1 MTRNPIQ
8 LAILAVTTVLFIL
21 LQNVSGGQFNNAKDT
36 LVGHSLPMQKSLA
49 HQFFALAAE
58 QITDSNQTGTAILA
72 HNTNSNRDYDNSL
85 CDRDVARIRN
95 AINNMEEWALEFPDT
110 WGRLPIGFFWG
121 HLISMGQYEEC
132 VAASTTYGDEIRGQ
146 YCLVRLNITQFYS
159 QVKRRNEETARI
171 SYKQTD
177 PQIFELGV
185 CVPST
190 CSAEKTDQLLKYTIQ
205 HFYGNDFVNLTEQM
219 VQEKWCKYD
228 APVEFR
234 SVDIFAITFFSLIIL
249 FMIASSVYDFIQTR
263 KGGSIFI
270 LSQYHYFRDCKIR
283 IFFLGQKKP
292 LFVAFSVLH
301 NAPKIFAVKKVNSPN
316 VIHCLNGLRCFSM
329 MWVVFGHG
337 YMTFYDLPHI
347 NRNKYYTWLQTPYSM
362 LVQNGSLCVD
372 TFFFMSGLLMCWG
385 AFREMDRTKGKLNIP
400 MMYFHRYI
408 RLTPVVA
415 VVVLYIMSLYKYSGA
430 GPMWFKLGTQDQRC
444 EDTWWATLLYV
455 QNYAFP
461 YSICVSQSWYLA
473 VDTQLYFLSPL
484 FLIPLYKWGKKAL
497 IPIVIFALLCLGCT
511 VATFLQN
518 DFTLFRVQDDHVDL
532 RQRLT
537 YYPTHTRIPT
547 WLIGVIFGYFL
558 FTRNRGR
565 QIPLAKH
572 WVITGWVLASGTM
585 LADLWGPF
593 WRILPDTPDSPL
605 IEGALF
611 EPLSRS
617 SWAFAIGW
625 IVWACYNGHGGLI
638 NDFLSWSFFTG
649 FSRLCYCMYVIH
661 RIVQLVNA
669 ARIQTDT
676 HFSDYDAI
684 LRWWHDFGITLT
696 LSIFATLAFEA
707 PILGIEKAIFGR
719 GNSKPAAKKPTPV
732 DQAQAVSETVP
743 EPAAA
748 TTYAEKVPEIEL
760 SVIRDENPSNA

>member
-1 MTRNPIQ
+1 MNDLLR
-8 LAILAVTTVLFIL
+8 LVAAVVLLIATVGAQDSAASYL
-21 LQNVSGGQFNNAKDT
+21 LS
-36 LVGHSLPMQKSLA
+36 GHSTPMAGSLA
-49 HQFFALAAE
+49 HQFFNLASQKAQLE
-58 QITDSNQTGTAILA
+58 NQTLTREIRIGG
-72 HNTNSNRDYDNSL
+72 SREYDDER
-85 CDRDVARIRN
+85 CDRDINRIRD
-95 AINNMEEWALEFPDT
+95 AIDNMEEWALEFPDT
-110 WGRLPIGFFWG
+110 WGRLPMGLFWG
-121 HLISMGQYEEC
+121 HTISMGQYEEC
-132 VAASTTYGDEIRGQ
+132 VAARTTYGDEIRGQ
-146 YCLVRLNITQFYS
+146 YCLASLNITTYYQS
-159 QVKRRNEETARI
+159 VKKRGEEFSRI

-177 PQIFELGV
+177 PQVFELGI

-190 CSAEKTDQLLKYTIQ
+190 CSAQKTDKLLKYVITS
-205 HFYGNDFVNLTEQM
+205 FYGTDVTDLDLEMVTE
-219 VQEKWCKYD
+219 KRCKYD
-228 APVEFR
+228 APIELR
-234 SVDIFAITFFSLIIL
+234 GIDIFAIIFFSLIIF
-249 FMIASSVYDFIQTR
+249 FMVASSVYDYIQTR
-263 KGGSIFI
+263 KGAP
-270 LSQYHYFRDCKIR
+270 
-283 IFFLGQKKP
+283 KKP
-292 LFVAFSVLH
+292 LLLAFSVLT
-301 NAPKIFAVKKVNSPN
+301 NAPKIFTVKKVNNPN

-347 NRNKYYTWLQTPYSM
+347 NRNAFYTWVETPYSM

-385 AFREMDRTKGKLNIP
+385 AFREMERTKGRLNIP

-444 EDTWWATLLYV
+444 ADTWWATLIYV

-461 YSICVSQSWYLA
+461 YSICISQSWYLA
-473 VDTQLYFLSPL
+473 VDTQLYFLSPI
-484 FLIPLYKWGKKAL
+484 FLIPLWKWGKKAL
-497 IPIVIFALLCLGCT
+497 VPIVIFLIICLGGT
-511 VATFLQN
+511 FATFMLN

-565 QIPLAKH
+565 QIPMGKPL
-572 WVITGWVLASGTM
+572 VLTGWFVAFGTM
-585 LADLWGPF
+585 LACMWGPY

-605 IEGALF
+605 IEGAFF
-611 EPLSRS
+611 EPLSRTA
-617 SWAFAIGW
+617 WALAIGW
-625 IVWACYNGHGGLI
+625 IVWACYNGHGGLV

-669 ARIQTDT
+669 ARLQTDT
-676 HFSDYDAI
+676 HFSNYDAI

-696 LSIFATLAFEA
+696 ASIFATLAFEA
-707 PILGIEKAIFGR
+707 PILGIEKAIFG
-719 GNSKPAAKKPTPV
+719 KPAPKKPTPGEL
-732 DQAQAVSETVP
+732 AKTAPT
-743 EPAAA
+743 PAAA
-748 TTYAEKVPEIEL
+748 AAAPAAVAEPETKLVEESQAEITPAAG
-760 SVIRDENPSNA
+760 SSDENPSKA

>member
-1 MTRNPIQ
+1 MAQSNK
-8 LAILAVTTVLFIL
+8 LALPAAAGLLPLLLLLAAVLGVSNANDSRDL
-21 LQNVSGGQFNNAKDT
+21 LTGFSR
-36 LVGHSLPMQKSLA
+36 PMQSSLA
-49 HQFFALAAE
+49 HQFFVLAAE
-58 QITDSNQTGTAILA
+58 HAAASNGTQQIAEGSQDRDDS
-72 HNTNSNRDYDNSL
+72 DSL
-85 CDRDVARIRN
+85 CDRDVARIR
-95 AINNMEEWALEFPDT
+95 AAVDNMEEWALEFPDT
-110 WGRLPIGFFWG
+110 WGRLPVGFFWG
-121 HLISMGQYEEC
+121 HSISMGQYEEC
-132 VAASTTYGDEIRGQ
+132 VAASATYGTDLRGQ
-146 YCLVRLNITQFYS
+146 YCLARLNITKFYS
-159 QVKRRNEETARI
+159 RVKQRNQEFARI
-171 SYKQTD
+171 NYKQVD
-177 PQIFELGV
+177 PEIFELGV

-190 CSAEKTDQLLKYTIQ
+190 CSPEKTDTLLKYAIA
-205 HFYGNDFVNLTEQM
+205 HFYGTDSVDLDAQM
-219 VQEKWCKYD
+219 VQAKWCKYD
-228 APVEFR
+228 APIEFR
-234 SVDIFAITFFSLIIL
+234 GVDIFAIVFFSLIIV
-249 FMIASSVYDFIQTR
+249 FMIASSIYDYVQTR
-263 KGGSIFI
+263 NGAP
-270 LSQYHYFRDCKIR
+270 
-283 IFFLGQKKP
+283 KKP
-292 LFVAFSVLH
+292 LFIAFSVLH
-301 NAPKIFAVKKVNSPN
+301 NAPKIFTVKQVNSPN

-347 NRNKYYTWLQTPYSM
+347 NRNQYYTWLQTPYSM

-385 AFREMDRTKGKLNIP
+385 AFREMERTKGKLNIP

-430 GPMWFKLGTQDQRC
+430 GPMWFKLGTQDARC
-444 EDTWWATLLYV
+444 ADTWWATLLYV

-497 IPIVIFALLCLGCT
+497 IPIIIFGLLCLGCT
-511 VATFLQN
+511 VATFLVN
-518 DFTLFRVQDDHVDL
+518 DFTLFRVEDNQVDL

-572 WVITGWVLASGTM
+572 WVITGWVVAFGTM

-593 WRILPDTPDSPL
+593 WRILPDTPSSP
-605 IEGALF
+605 IYEGAIF
-611 EPLSRS
+611 EPLSRT

-669 ARIQTDT
+669 ARLQTDT

-707 PILGIEKAIFGR
+707 PILGIEKAIFGK
-719 GNSKPAAKKPTPV
+719 GSSKPAPKKPLPG
-732 DQAQAVSETVP
+732 DNAKGVSEPVAT
-743 EPAAA
+743 AA
-748 TTYAEKVPEIEL
+748 TTVPDVAASPAAE
-760 SVIRDENPSNA
+760 DPSKA

>member
-1 MTRNPIQ
+1 MEQPHKLGLLTAALLLQLLLLANASAAYSNSEKNMLTGHSTPMESSLAFQFFDLASQQAAVANSTGIQ
-8 LAILAVTTVLFIL
+8 LARSSEPRST
-21 LQNVSGGQFNNAKDT
+21 
-36 LVGHSLPMQKSLA
+36 
-49 HQFFALAAE
+49 
-58 QITDSNQTGTAILA
+58 
-72 HNTNSNRDYDNSL
+72 YDDAL
-85 CDRDVARIRN
+85 CDRDVARIRD
-95 AINNMEEWALEFPDT
+95 AIHNMEEWALEFPDT
-110 WGRLPIGFFWG
+110 WGRLPVGFFWG

-132 VAASTTYGDEIRGQ
+132 VAATATYGSELNGQ
-146 YCLVRLNITQFYS
+146 YCLARLNITQFYRK
-159 QVKRRNEETARI
+159 VKRRHEEFSRI

-177 PQIFELGV
+177 PEIFELGV

-190 CSAEKTDQLLKYTIQ
+190 CSAEKTDALLKYAIA
-205 HFYGNDFVNLTEQM
+205 HLYGNDVIDLSFPM
-219 VQEKWCKYD
+219 VQQKWCKYN

-234 SVDIFAITFFSLIIL
+234 GVDIFAIVFFSLIIFFL
-249 FMIASSVYDFIQTR
+249 LASSVYDFVQTR
-263 KGGSIFI
+263 KGAPK
-270 LSQYHYFRDCKIR
+270 R
-283 IFFLGQKKP
+283 P
-292 LFVAFSVLH
+292 LFLAFSVLH
-301 NAPKIFAVKKVNSPN
+301 NAPKIFTVKKVNNPN

-415 VVVLYIMSLYKYSGA
+415 VVVLYIMSLYRYSGA

-444 EDTWWATLLYV
+444 ADTWWATLLYV

-497 IPIVIFALLCLGCT
+497 IPIGIFGILCLGCT
-511 VATFLQN
+511 VATFLHN

-565 QIPLAKH
+565 QIPLARH
-572 WVITGWVLASGTM
+572 WVITGWVLAFGTM
-585 LADLWGPF
+585 LADMWGPF

-617 SWAFAIGW
+617 SWALAIGW

-669 ARIQTDT
+669 ARLQTDT

-719 GNSKPAAKKPTPV
+719 GDAKPAPKKPAAV
-732 DQAQAVSETVP
+732 ESEKTAPIIEQSADIAPATNGAEQVP
-743 EPAAA
+743 EVEPIASR
-748 TTYAEKVPEIEL
+748 AE
-760 SVIRDENPSNA
+760 DPSKA

>member
-1 MTRNPIQ
+1 MAQ
-8 LAILAVTTVLFIL
+8 HHKLALPMAASLLLLLATTVGAHVNNDKHL
-21 LQNVSGGQFNNAKDT
+21 LT
-36 LVGHSLPMQKSLA
+36 GHSFPMHTSLA
-49 HQFFALAAE
+49 HQFFVLAAE
-58 QITDSNQTGTAILA
+58 HAEMANATGTQMVHRSLA
-72 HNTNSNRDYDNSL
+72 RNDNDVL
-85 CDRDVARIRN
+85 CDRDIARIRD
-95 AINNMEEWALEFPDT
+95 AIDNMEEWALEFPDT
-110 WGRLPIGFFWG
+110 WGRLPVGFFWG

-132 VAASTTYGDEIRGQ
+132 VAATATYGNGLHGQ
-146 YCLVRLNITQFYS
+146 YCLARLNITQLYS
-159 QVKRRNEETARI
+159 KVKQRHEEFSRI
-171 SYKQTD
+171 SYKQTE
-177 PQIFELGV
+177 PEIFELGV

-190 CSAEKTDQLLKYTIQ
+190 CSAQKTDELLKHVIA
-205 HFYGNDFVNLTEQM
+205 HLYGADIIDLKFEM

-234 SVDIFAITFFSLIIL
+234 GVDIFAIIFFSLIIIFL
-249 FMIASSVYDFIQTR
+249 IASSVYDGVQTR
-263 KGGSIFI
+263 KGAP
-270 LSQYHYFRDCKIR
+270 
-283 IFFLGQKKP
+283 KKP
-292 LFVAFSVLH
+292 LFVAFSVLQ
-301 NAPKIFAVKKVNSPN
+301 NAPKIFTVKKVNNPN

-415 VVVLYIMSLYKYSGA
+415 VVVLYIMSLYRYSGA
-430 GPMWFKLGTQDQRC
+430 GPMWFKLGTQDKRC

-497 IPIVIFALLCLGCT
+497 LPISIFGVLCLICT
-511 VATFLQN
+511 VATFLHN

-572 WVITGWVLASGTM
+572 WVITGWVVAFGTM

-593 WRILPDTPDSPL
+593 WRMLPDTPDSPRW
-605 IEGALF
+605 EGAMF

-617 SWAFAIGW
+617 SWALSIGW
-625 IVWACYNGHGGLI
+625 IVWACYNGHGGYI
-638 NDFLSWSFFTG
+638 NDFLSWGFFTG

-669 ARIQTDT
+669 ARLQTDT
-676 HFSDYDAI
+676 HFSNYDAI

-719 GNSKPAAKKPTPV
+719 GDSKPAPKKPVPGDNAKIAPTAAPV
-732 DQAQAVSETVP
+732 TEAEPITTVP
-743 EPAAA
+743 EP
-748 TTYAEKVPEIEL
+748 EPVPEPEIVPAASRAE
-760 SVIRDENPSNA
+760 DPSKA

>member
-1 MTRNPIQ
+1 MARYGHKLGLLNAALLLL
-8 LAILAVTTVLFIL
+8 LATLIEAYSNNSREL
-21 LQNVSGGQFNNAKDT
+21 LTGYST
-36 LVGHSLPMQKSLA
+36 PMQTSLSY
-49 HQFFALAAE
+49 QFFALATQKAAMTNTTGSSMVR
-58 QITDSNQTGTAILA
+58 IGSKDSLN
-72 HNTNSNRDYDNSL
+72 NRLYDDVL
-85 CDRDVARIRN
+85 CDRDVARIRD
-95 AINNMEEWALEFPDT
+95 AIQNMEEWALEFPDT
-110 WGRLPIGFFWG
+110 WGRLPVGFFWG

-132 VAASTTYGDEIRGQ
+132 VAASATYGNDLRGQ
-146 YCLVRLNITQFYS
+146 YCLARLNITQFYGK
-159 QVKRRNEETARI
+159 VKRRHEEFSRI

-177 PQIFELGV
+177 PEIFELGL

-190 CSAEKTDQLLKYTIQ
+190 CSAEKTDSLLKYAIS
-205 HFYGNDFVNLTEQM
+205 HFYGNDVIDLDFKM

-234 SVDIFAITFFSLIIL
+234 GVDIFAIVFFSLIIFFL
-249 FMIASSVYDFIQTR
+249 LASSVYDFVQTR
-263 KGGSIFI
+263 KGAPK
-270 LSQYHYFRDCKIR
+270 R
-283 IFFLGQKKP
+283 P
-292 LFVAFSVLH
+292 LYVAFSVLH
-301 NAPKIFAVKKVNSPN
+301 NAPKIFTVKKINSPN

-347 NRNKYYTWLQTPYSM
+347 NRNKYYTWLETPYSM

-385 AFREMDRTKGKLNIP
+385 AFREMERTKGKLNIP

-415 VVVLYIMSLYKYSGA
+415 VVVLYIMSLYRYSGA

-444 EDTWWATLLYV
+444 ADTWWATLLYV

-511 VATFLQN
+511 VATFLHN
-518 DFTLFRVQDDHVDL
+518 DFTLFRVQDNNVDL

-572 WVITGWVLASGTM
+572 WVIIGWVVAFGTM

-593 WRILPDTPDSPL
+593 WRILPHTPNSPL

-611 EPLSRS
+611 EPLSRT
-617 SWAFAIGW
+617 SWALAIGW

-638 NDFLSWSFFTG
+638 NDFLSWGFFTG

-669 ARIQTDT
+669 ARLQTDT

-696 LSIFATLAFEA
+696 ISIFATLAFEA

-719 GNSKPAAKKPTPV
+719 GDAKPVPKKPTHVEPSKSVPIIDQVTEPV
-732 DQAQAVSETVP
+732 PTTQVLDQA
-743 EPAAA
+743 
-748 TTYAEKVPEIEL
+748 PEIVAL
-760 SVIRDENPSNA
+760 ASPAVDPSKA

>member
-1 MTRNPIQ
+1 MTTKPHQ
-8 LAILAVTTVLFIL
+8 LAMPVATAAMLLLLWATTADAHLNNGWNKDL
-21 LQNVSGGQFNNAKDT
+21 LT
-36 LVGHSLPMQKSLA
+36 GHSLPMQSSFA
-49 HQFFALAAE
+49 HQFFTLAAE
-58 QITDSNQTGTAILA
+58 QIELSNQTGSALQTQ
-72 HNTNSNRDYDNSL
+72 NTYSNRAYDDVL
-85 CDRDVARIRN
+85 CDRDVTRIRA
-95 AINNMEEWALEFPDT
+95 AIGNMEEWALEFPDT
-110 WGRLPIGFFWG
+110 WGRLPVGFFWG

-132 VAASTTYGDEIRGQ
+132 VAASNTYGDEIRGQ
-146 YCLVRLNITQFYS
+146 YCLARLNITQFYT
-159 QVKRRNEETARI
+159 QVKQRHEENVTVSTRI
-171 SYKQTD
+171 SYKQTN
-177 PQIFELGV
+177 PQIFELGI

-190 CSAEKTDQLLKYTIQ
+190 CSAEKTDQLLKYTIE
-205 HFYGNDFVNLTEQM
+205 HFYGKDYVNLTAQM

-234 SVDIFAITFFSLIIL
+234 AVDIVAIVFFSLIIVFL
-249 FMIASSVYDFIQTR
+249 IASSVYDFVQTR
-263 KGGSIFI
+263 NG
-270 LSQYHYFRDCKIR
+270 
-283 IFFLGQKKP
+283 GQKKP
-292 LFVAFSVLH
+292 LYLAFSVLH
-301 NAPKIFAVKKVNSPN
+301 NAPKIFTVKKVNSPN

-385 AFREMDRTKGKLNIP
+385 AFREMERTKGKLNIP

-430 GPMWFKLGTQDQRC
+430 GPMWFKLGIQDQRC
-444 EDTWWATLLYV
+444 EKSWWATLIYV

-511 VATFLQN
+511 VATFLKR
-518 DFTLFRVQDDHVDL
+518 DFTLFRVQDDHVDD

-572 WVITGWVLASGTM
+572 WVITGWVLAFGTM

-605 IEGALF
+605 VEGALF
-611 EPLSRS
+611 EPLSRT

-638 NDFLSWSFFTG
+638 NDFLSWGFFTG
-649 FSRLCYCMYVIH
+649 FSRLCYCMYVLH

-669 ARIQTDT
+669 ARLQTDT

-719 GNSKPAAKKPTPV
+719 GDSKPAPKKTAPV
-732 DQAQAVSETVP
+732 EQTKAAAEPLQEPV
-743 EPAAA
+743 PAAA
-748 TTYAEKVPEIEL
+748 DTEKVSEIEP
-760 SVIRDENPSNA
+760 VISKAENPSNA

>member
-1 MTRNPIQ
+1 MAQPNQ
-8 LAILAVTTVLFIL
+8 VALLMGALLLLLAATAIDAH
-21 LQNVSGGQFNNAKDT
+21 SNNAKDLLT
-36 LVGHSLPMQKSLA
+36 GHSTPMHSSFA
-49 HQFFALAAE
+49 HQFFALAANHVAKTNNTGNHLMTSSSKHSYDSRDDE
-58 QITDSNQTGTAILA
+58 QDRQ
-72 HNTNSNRDYDNSL
+72 
-85 CDRDVARIRN
+85 CDRDVERIRD
-95 AINNMEEWALEFPDT
+95 AIDNMEEWALEFPDT
-110 WGRLPIGFFWG
+110 WGRLPVGFFWG

-132 VAASTTYGDEIRGQ
+132 VAASNTYGTEIRGQ
-146 YCLVRLNITQFYS
+146 YCLARLNITQFYS
-159 QVKRRNEETARI
+159 QVKRRHEETARI

-190 CSAEKTDQLLKYTIQ
+190 CSAKKTDALLKYVIA
-205 HFYGNDFVNLTEQM
+205 HFYGNDVVDLNQQM

-228 APVEFR
+228 APIEFR
-234 SVDIFAITFFSLIIL
+234 AVDIFAIVFFSLIIFFL
-249 FMIASSVYDFIQTR
+249 IASSIYDYVQT
-263 KGGSIFI
+263 KNG
-270 LSQYHYFRDCKIR
+270 
-283 IFFLGQKKP
+283 GQKKP
-292 LFVAFSVLH
+292 LYLAFSVLH
-301 NAPKIFAVKKVNSPN
+301 NAPKIFTVKKVNSPN

-415 VVVLYIMSLYKYSGA
+415 VVVLYIMSLYRYSGA

-444 EDTWWATLLYV
+444 ADTWWATLLYV

-497 IPIVIFALLCLGCT
+497 IPIVIFGILCLGCT
-511 VATFLQN
+511 VATFLHN

-572 WVITGWVLASGTM
+572 WVITGWVVAFATM

-605 IEGALF
+605 VEGALF
-611 EPLSRS
+611 EPLSRT

-638 NDFLSWSFFTG
+638 NDFLSWGFFTG

-669 ARIQTDT
+669 ARLQTDT

-696 LSIFATLAFEA
+696 LSIFATLAFES

-719 GNSKPAAKKPTPV
+719 GDTKPAPKKQTPESQEHVISEPVAKKLH
-732 DQAQAVSETVP
+732 E
-743 EPAAA
+743 
-748 TTYAEKVPEIEL
+748 EKIDEIEPPA
-760 SVIRDENPSNA
+760 SGAEDPSKA

>member
-1 MTRNPIQ
+1 MKRFGV
-8 LAILAVTTVLFIL
+8 LAAL
-21 LQNVSGGQFNNAKDT
+21 LLTIGCCSTLDAQSQNADDLLTGYS
-36 LVGHSLPMQKSLA
+36 SLMQKSLA
-49 HQFFALAAE
+49 HQFFEVAAQQAEAYNASGTQLAR
-58 QITDSNQTGTAILA
+58 SNSYT
-72 HNTNSNRDYDNSL
+72 NRDYDDER
-85 CDRDVARIRN
+85 CDQDLLRIRD
-95 AINNMEEWALEFPDT
+95 AINNYEEWALEFPDT
-110 WGRLPIGFFWG
+110 WGRMPMGFFWG

-132 VAASTTYGDEIRGQ
+132 VAATNTYGDEIHGQ
-146 YCLVRLNITQFYS
+146 YCLARLNITKFHDK
-159 QVKRRNEETARI
+159 VKPRNEEFLQSRI
-171 SYKQTD
+171 SYKQTN
-177 PQIFELGV
+177 PEFFELGI
-185 CVPST
+185 CVPSS
-190 CSAEKTDQLLKYTIQ
+190 CSSEKADQLLKDAILS
-205 HFYGNDFVNLTEQM
+205 FYGNDVADLDAEL

-228 APVEFR
+228 APVELR
-234 SVDIFAITFFSLIIL
+234 GVDIFAIIFFSFIVFCL
-249 FMIASSVYDFIQTR
+249 IASSIYDYVQTR
-263 KGGSIFI
+263 KGAP
-270 LSQYHYFRDCKIR
+270 
-283 IFFLGQKKP
+283 KKP
-292 LFVAFSVLH
+292 LLLAFSVLH
-301 NAPKIFAVKKVNSPN
+301 NAPKIFTVKKTNNPN

-347 NRNKYYTWLQTPYSM
+347 NKNRFYTWVQTPYSM

-385 AFREMDRTKGKLNIP
+385 AFRELERTKGKLNIP

-430 GPMWFKLGTQDQRC
+430 GPMWFKLGTQDTRC
-444 EDTWWATLLYV
+444 ADTWWATLLYV

-461 YSICVSQSWYLA
+461 YSICISQSWYLA

-484 FLIPLYKWGKKAL
+484 FLIPLWKWGKKAL
-497 IPIVIFALLCLGCT
+497 IPIIIFALLCLGCT
-511 VATFLQN
+511 VATFITN

-565 QIPLAKH
+565 QIPLAKP
-572 WVITGWVLASGTM
+572 WVITGWVVAFGTM
-585 LADLWGPF
+585 LADLWGPY

-605 IEGALF
+605 VEGAIF
-611 EPLSRS
+611 EPLSRT
-617 SWAFAIGW
+617 SWALSIGW
-625 IVWACYNGHGGLI
+625 IVWACYNGHGGLV
-638 NDFLSWSFFTG
+638 NDFLSWSFFTA
-649 FSRLCYCMYVIH
+649 FSRLTYCMYVIH

-669 ARIQTDT
+669 ARLQTDT

-696 LSIFATLAFEA
+696 ASIFATLAFEA

-719 GNSKPAAKKPTPV
+719 GNAKPAAKKPSPGDLARTAPSESTPV
-732 DQAQAVSETVP
+732 AAEQTAAVEP
-743 EPAAA
+743 EPI
-748 TTYAEKVPEIEL
+748 TEISSSPSKAE
-760 SVIRDENPSNA
+760 DPSKA